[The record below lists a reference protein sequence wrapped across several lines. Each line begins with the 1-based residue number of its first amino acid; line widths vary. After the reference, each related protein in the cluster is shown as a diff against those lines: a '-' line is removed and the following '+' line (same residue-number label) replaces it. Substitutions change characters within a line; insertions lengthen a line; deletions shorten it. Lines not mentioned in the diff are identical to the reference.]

1 MPSAISQLAEPP
13 RKAANRRVLHL
24 TCLIHGGAAG
34 YTNLT
39 VSKRDGTIELDP
51 HVAANAY

>member
-1 MPSAISQLAEPP
+1 MGDLPASRTTPQGRQPARTA
-13 RKAANRRVLHL
+13 HL
-24 TCLIHGGAAG
+24 TCLIRGGAAG

>member
-1 MPSAISQLAEPP
+1 MPWAIFQLAEPA
-13 RKAANRRVLHL
+13 RRAANRRVLHL
-24 TCLIHGGAAG
+24 TCLIRGGAAG

>member
-1 MPSAISQLAEPP
+1 MPWAIFQLAEPP
-13 RKAANRRVLHL
+13 RRAANRRVLHL
-24 TCLIHGGAAG
+24 TCLIRGGAAG

-39 VSKRDGTIELDP
+39 VSKRDGTIELDL

>member
-1 MPSAISQLAEPP
+1 MPWAIFQLAEPP
-13 RKAANRRVLHL
+13 RRAANRRVLHL